1 MAISYANSPQ
11 AFVDSQFGTAAT
23 STGIKVNV
31 PVVVD
36 KMYHKKVQT
45 KTWWKQNGMI
55 GDDAYSEGTSSAT
68 VAGFPVI
75 RKTELNAAKGDTI
88 TMNQDSNLAITPNVG
103 IVGGFQIVDAEVGW
117 DTNYKKVKI
126 EQWRQAVRTNA
137 GMNEQRDPG
146 SVPFVQKELDKLS
159 DWSAQVEDS
168 GLLYALHYG
177 HAAHLLRMYG
187 VTNLPISANTNTL
200 IGNDLTYDTT
210 RTIASLDGTNADN
223 FNTKTLEIGATYF
236 KENNFDLVSVG
247 GESYPVVL
255 VSPRAMSLL
264 WQDSN
269 FRNAVTYARERGID
283 NPLFKAPGAM
293 LYRNCLIFEYDKIRS
308 VIGSYNPAGLSVTNE
323 GAVNSA
329 IVEASYTGIG
339 GGVAAANL
347 THTYFLGANAI
358 ALAEGRFKM
367 AERTENDYGQIIG
380 RAADNI
386 WGASRM
392 DWLNATGAAA
402 NNQSSLVIVNTII
415 Q

>member
-1 MAISYANSPQ
+1 MSISYATSPQ

-45 KTWWKQNGMI
+45 KTWWKQSGMI
-55 GDDAYSEGTSSAT
+55 GDDAYSEGNSSAT

-88 TMNQDSNLAITPNVG
+88 TMNQDSNLAITANTG
-103 IVGGFQIVDAEVGW
+103 IVGGFQIVDSEVGW
-117 DTNYKKVKI
+117 DVNYKKVKI

-159 DWSAQVEDS
+159 DWSAQVIDS
-168 GLLYALHYG
+168 GLLYAAHYG
-177 HAAHLLRMYG
+177 HAAHLFRMYG
-187 VTNLPISANTNTL
+187 TTNLPPTANTNTL
-200 IGNDLTYDTT
+200 IGNDVTYDTT
-210 RTIASLDGTNADN
+210 RTIASLQGAGADN
-223 FNTKTLEIGATYF
+223 FNTATLEIGATYF
-236 KENNFDLVSVG
+236 KENNFDMVSVG
-247 GESYPVVL
+247 GESYPVAL

-264 WQDSN
+264 FQDDK
-269 FRNAVTYARERGID
+269 FRNAMQYARERGVN
-283 NPLFKAPGAM
+283 NPLFKAPGTII
-293 LYRNCLIFEYDKIRS
+293 YRGILVIEYDKIRS
-308 VIGSYNPAGLSVTNE
+308 VLGGYNPAGLTVTNA

-329 IVEASYTGIG
+329 IVEAAYTGIG
-339 GGVAAANL
+339 GGVTASQL
-347 THTYFLGANAI
+347 THTIFLGANAI
-358 ALAEGRFKM
+358 ALAEGRMKM

-392 DWLNATGAAA
+392 DWYDQTATLN
-402 NNQSSLVIVNTII
+402 NNQSSLTIVNTII